1 MPDRVKESVFG
12 MLGTRVDGA
21 AVLDL
26 FAGSGALG
34 LESLSR
40 GAASCL
46 FVERDRS
53 AAGVLESNIDA
64 LGCHGRARVVL
75 GDALGL
81 SVVARAPD
89 PIDLI
94 FLDPPYPLVRTRAGW
109 ERVRAQASALAAK
122 LAPDGFLILRTP
134 WPFSLDPEEGG
145 QPGTEA
151 APGGGARR
159 SAKPKKYK
167 RERPRWDEPP
177 ADDRAKGRSGDDQEG
192 QAKGSGSGW
201 VYRIDEDERGGSE
214 GRAEKPSRANRAEAT
229 AAQASDGVRV
239 VQSDE
244 ELEALRTPADP
255 TIPGC
260 KGPETHPY
268 GSTAVHWYM
277 RTGA

>member
-12 MLGTRVDGA
+12 MLGTRIQNA

-46 FVERDRS
+46 FVERDRG
-53 AAGVLESNIDA
+53 AAGVLESNIEA
-64 LGCHGRARVVL
+64 LGCHGRTRVVL
-75 GDALGL
+75 GDALGM
-81 SVVARAPD
+81 SVVARAPE
-89 PIDLI
+89 PVDLI

-134 WPFSLDPEEGG
+134 WPFSLDPEEI
-145 QPGTEA
+145 A
-151 APGGGARR
+151 APAADGAAPVNPRR
-159 SAKPKKYK
+159 SAKPRKYK
-167 RERPRWDEPP
+167 RERPRWDEVANGGSRKNPVRAASDRKA
-177 ADDRAKGRSGDDQEG
+177 ADRQ
-192 QAKGSGSGW
+192 SGW
-201 VYRIDEDERGGSE
+201 VYRIDQDGLGEAPAPSNSKTRPADEDGGD
-214 GRAEKPSRANRAEAT
+214 
-229 AAQASDGVRV
+229 DGVRV
-239 VQSDE
+239 VDNEQVKESDR
-244 ELEALRTPADP
+244 LPADP
-255 TIPGC
+255 AIPGC

-277 RTGA
+277 RANP

>member
-12 MLGTRVDGA
+12 MLGTRVQSA

-53 AAGVLESNIDA
+53 AAGVLEGNIDA
-64 LGCHGRARVVL
+64 LECHGRARLVL

-134 WPFSLDPEEGG
+134 WPFSLDPDETAQAG
-145 QPGTEA
+145 PDA
-151 APGGGARR
+151 AAGAAKR

-167 RERPRWDEPP
+167 RERPRWDDLSGDSRAKARS
-177 ADDRAKGRSGDDQEG
+177 ADDREG
-192 QAKGSGSGW
+192 QAKGTGSGW
-201 VYRIDEDERGGSE
+201 VYRIDGDDHRGPT
-214 GRAEKPSRANRAEAT
+214 RATDKAEEHD
-229 AAQASDGVRV
+229 AQKDDGVRV
-239 VQSDE
+239 VE
-244 ELEALRTPADP
+244 NTEALESLRTPADP
-255 TIPGC
+255 SIPGC

-277 RTGA
+277 RSGA